1 MENFINNAPFA
12 LVLVC
17 LVIGFVLLIKGADFF
32 VEGSSSAAKRLH
44 VPSIIIGLTIVAM
57 GTSLPETAVSVSAS
71 LTGNNEL
78 AVSNVIGSN
87 IFNLMVVIG
96 VCAVLTTVEVAKETI
111 KRDIPLSLIC
121 AGLFTANGN
130 RRQDTVKISMGF
142 LLGDLW
148 AYIAVW
154 VMETLQW
161 NPNVELYA
169 TLFILGGLAVI
180 IGETFSGIIFTP
192 SWLCGWAIGLTI
204 MGPMKVNQIGTLPI
218 QIGAAMLA
226 GVLYVGVGVDAF
238 QRMLVRRLVR

>member
-1 MENFINNAPFA
+1 MEEKNKDKKGMEEKQRKTVNMLTLAFAIAFMPPIWAVLAPF
-12 LVLVC
+12 LGV
-17 LVIGFVLLIKGADFF
+17 GT
-32 VEGSSSAAKRLH
+32 GS
-44 VPSIIIGLTIVAM
+44 VA
-57 GTSLPETAVSVSAS
+57 
-71 LTGNNEL
+71 
-78 AVSNVIGSN
+78 
-87 IFNLMVVIG
+87 
-96 VCAVLTTVEVAKETI
+96 
-111 KRDIPLSLIC
+111 LIC

>member
-1 MENFINNAPFA
+1 MEEKNKDKKGMEEKQRKTVNMLTLAFAIAFMPPIWAVLAPF
-12 LVLVC
+12 
-17 LVIGFVLLIKGADFF
+17 
-32 VEGSSSAAKRLH
+32 
-44 VPSIIIGLTIVAM
+44 
-57 GTSLPETAVSVSAS
+57 
-71 LTGNNEL
+71 
-78 AVSNVIGSN
+78 
-87 IFNLMVVIG
+87 IG
-96 VCAVLTTVEVAKETI
+96 VGTGSVA
-111 KRDIPLSLIC
+111 LIC
-121 AGLFTANGN
+121 AGLFVANGN
-130 RRQDTVKISMGF
+130 RRQDAVKISIGF

-218 QIGAAMLA
+218 QLVLA
-226 GVLYVGVGVDAF
+226 WMRSRECWCAGWCVEAF
-238 QRMLVRRLVR
+238 RADEAFKNQGQDRVWHVRRVYAFSQDKDCRCRADCIARRENNGRYPPILRTTIPENKEKAGG

>member
-1 MENFINNAPFA
+1 MEEKNKDKKGMEEKQRKTVNMLTLAFAIAFMPPIWAVLAPF
-12 LVLVC
+12 
-17 LVIGFVLLIKGADFF
+17 
-32 VEGSSSAAKRLH
+32 
-44 VPSIIIGLTIVAM
+44 
-57 GTSLPETAVSVSAS
+57 
-71 LTGNNEL
+71 
-78 AVSNVIGSN
+78 
-87 IFNLMVVIG
+87 IG
-96 VCAVLTTVEVAKETI
+96 VGTGSVA
-111 KRDIPLSLIC
+111 LIC

-192 SWLCGWAIGLTI
+192 SLAVRLGHRTDHHGSHESKPNRDPADPDWSSDAGWRALRWCWRGCVPENAGAQAGALRRS
-204 MGPMKVNQIGTLPI
+204 GQMKRSGQIK
-218 QIGAAMLA
+218 
-226 GVLYVGVGVDAF
+226 
-238 QRMLVRRLVR
+238 RLRTKDRSVSGM